1 MSRNQL
7 KQFRN
12 KNVTVQ
18 GVIRKV
24 MYKNKLDY
32 HSNTKLN
39 VRILLKEVV
48 ISGVEVDHIWLYE
61 RNNYFDICEPMIGET
76 VKFKGK
82 VNPYVKKNDG
92 LYQEDYGIQRLSSIL
107 PMETYDRE
115 KPFKR

>member
-18 GVIRKV
+18 GEIRKV
-24 MYKNKLDY
+24 MFKNKLDY
-32 HSNTKLN
+32 DSSSKLN
-39 VRILLKEVV
+39 VRILLKNVV

-61 RNNYFDICEPMIGET
+61 RNNYYDICKPMMGET

-82 VNPYVKKNDG
+82 VNPYVKKRNG
-92 LYQEDYGIQRLSSIL
+92 LYQEDYGVQRLSSIL
-107 PMETYDRE
+107 LSETYDKE